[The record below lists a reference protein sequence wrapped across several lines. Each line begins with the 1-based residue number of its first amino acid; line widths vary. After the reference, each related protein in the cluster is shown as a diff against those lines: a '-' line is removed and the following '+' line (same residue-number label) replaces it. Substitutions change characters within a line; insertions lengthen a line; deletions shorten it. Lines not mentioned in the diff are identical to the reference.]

1 MKSDM
6 DNAIETAQ
14 LYLAVA
20 QVQLD
25 LTAGHIAG
33 LAPDSMQRVVCEH
46 RLTELKTRIA
56 DAKAALAD
64 AVKLRDR
71 HAFNVPKRMLQA
83 QLAGRHVPRRRKRA

>member
-1 MKSDM
+1 MKSDIEH
-6 DNAIETAQ
+6 AIETAQ

-25 LTAGHIAG
+25 LTAGHIAA
-33 LAPDSMQRVVCEH
+33 LPPDAMERVVCDH
-46 RLTELKTRIA
+46 RLQELKTRIA

-83 QLAGRHVPRRRKRA
+83 QLDGRHVPRRRKRA